1 VLQGRTRE
9 ILQRFVTGV
18 RGGIENSRK
27 DRCSNSRIKSIRC
40 HGGYLLSSVRSV
52 GLEAGSSPPHHWQL
66 ARDDASRA
74 GMPGRRYQVVSWL
87 VLIGLLIPAWEAQ
100 ISVAGAK
107 FTAGRLAVAILFI
120 PAIIVLARR
129 GRHIVACDIFAL
141 LTAAWIPLAAS
152 VTSGPG
158 SFSSASAESMEF
170 FFSYVVGR
178 AFFFQPA
185 ALDTFIRVLRTLTIV
200 VVIIAIAES
209 ISGRW
214 IAHEL
219 ASSLFGTTPLSA
231 VFRGNTIRATSSLDH
246 PILFGVF
253 CGVVSAILLLWEQGA
268 LRRAFFSGICLIGC
282 ILSQSS
288 AALMCFVLVLA
299 AFFYDRMMRGT
310 PARWTIFW
318 AVVGAGISAVFVLS
332 QHPIGWLISHLT
344 LDPETGYYR
353 ILIWNAA
360 LDRISQSPLTGYAL
374 DLFNENIL
382 DSTVDCVWLVA
393 ALRFGIPASAF
404 LFLTNLAAIWPNGK
418 PRATASRN
426 FDERM
431 NLAFTIVLLM
441 FMFSGITVH
450 FWNYMWIFWGLC
462 IGIKASLRERTL
474 A

>member
-1 VLQGRTRE
+1 M
-9 ILQRFVTGV
+9 
-18 RGGIENSRK
+18 
-27 DRCSNSRIKSIRC
+27 
-40 HGGYLLSSVRSV
+40 
-52 GLEAGSSPPHHWQL
+52 A
-66 ARDDASRA
+66 
-74 GMPGRRYQVVSWL
+74 GRRYQFASWL
-87 VLIGLLIPAWEAQ
+87 ALIGLLIPAWEGQ

-107 FTAGRLAVAILFI
+107 FTAGRLAVALLFI

-129 GRHIVACDIFAL
+129 GRHAVACDIFAIL
-141 LTAAWIPLAAS
+141 IAVWIPLAAS
-152 VTSGPG
+152 ITGGSG
-158 SFSSASAESMEF
+158 SLSSASAESMEF

-185 ALDTFIRVLRTLTIV
+185 ALDTFVRVLRSLTIAV
-200 VVIIAIAES
+200 VLIAIAEI

-214 IAHEL
+214 IAHEF

-253 CGVVSAILLLWEQGA
+253 CGLVSAILLLWEQSS
-268 LRRAFFSGICLIGC
+268 LRRTFFSGICLIGC
-282 ILSQSS
+282 MLSQSS

-299 AFFYDRMMRGT
+299 AFFYDRLMQGT

-318 AVVGAGISAVFVLS
+318 AVVGGAITAVFILS
-332 QHPIGWLISHLT
+332 EHPIGWLISHLT

-360 LDRISQSPLTGYAL
+360 LDRISQSPLNGYAL
-374 DLFNENIL
+374 GLFNENIL
-382 DSTVDCVWLVA
+382 DSTVDCVWLVE
-393 ALRFGIPASAF
+393 ALRFGIPASTF
-404 LFLTNLAAIWPNGK
+404 LLLANLAAIWPTGK
-418 PRATASRN
+418 PRATVSRS
-426 FDERM
+426 FDQRM

-441 FMFSGITVH
+441 FMFTGITVH